1 MRRLLRLIAEDTEWE
16 RRMTEQDQSTPHVVL
31 EPANDDRADGVQS
44 GEVELDRL
52 WSSTDLKPL
61 VRFLARQAAREIFL
75 EAANDEDQSSTK
87 LPKE

>member
-1 MRRLLRLIAEDTEWE
+1 MAQDTERE
-16 RRMTEQDQSTPHVVL
+16 RRMTHQDQSQPHVVL
-31 EPANDDRADGVQS
+31 EAANDDRADGVQS

-52 WSSTDLKPL
+52 WSSTDLKSL
-61 VRFLARQAAREIFL
+61 VRLLAHQAAREIFL